1 MFNDKISNRIGMVVF
16 FDNEICEK
24 MLVLTIYILAS

>member
-1 MFNDKISNRIGMVVF
+1 MFNDEISNRIGMVVF
-16 FDNEICEK
+16 FDSEICEK